1 MAKDRTRHARL
12 RGRGASLR
20 GRGASLRW
28 RVMAL
33 AESAGAVT
41 ADGLIDVGRYL
52 DFWRARAAAGAGGG
66 A

>member
-12 RGRGASLR
+12 RGRGRGAGLR
-20 GRGASLRW
+20 G